1 MLTGDTVHPD
11 PTEAEMWIMQRSN
24 AIAPKVKGLP
34 SRRTTTGYGN
44 IA

>member
-11 PTEAEMWIMQRSN
+11 PTKAETRIMQRSN
-24 AIAPKVKGLP
+24 TIVPKVKGLL
-34 SRRTTTGYGN
+34 SCRTTTGYGD

>member
-11 PTEAEMWIMQRSN
+11 PTKAETRTTQRSN

-34 SRRTTTGYGN
+34 SRRTTTGYGD

>member
-11 PTEAEMWIMQRSN
+11 PMKAEMRIMQRSN
-24 AIAPKVKGLP
+24 AIAPKVKGLL
-34 SRRTTTGYGN
+34 SRRTTTGYGD